1 MEQAIQGKGAR
12 EATFVFTG
20 LPVPLIE
27 TGVEPAAVRTGRG
40 VRAKLRSQT
49 SNEVDEN
56 VRKAGKHDN
65 IYSPGDCGISIVIV
79 MLIHYFRY
87 LEE

>member
-56 VRKAGKHDN
+56 VRKAGKHD
-65 IYSPGDCGISIVIV
+65 IYTAQGIAG
-79 MLIHYFRY
+79 Y
-87 LEE
+87 LLLL